1 MAAYKMHL
9 YDVVSIEETSFE
21 YKKRDTPMGDQ
32 VTQETAASLEL
43 DDTSTNSESQ
53 ANNLFSTRDDAIT
66 DADLIGAAVE
76 SNSKID
82 ENLVAYNNLVNQ
94 VEELRTERNELEQ
107 RIDTLP
113 NDELRQA
120 LTDITRLGRE
130 IDSLNEKITNMRSE
144 VRRLREGN
152 KTAKET
158 ERKGKGKIPEGKSV
172 STRGK
177 TVSLSQAT
185 NLS

>member
-21 YKKRDTPMGDQ
+21 HKKRDTPMGDQ

-53 ANNLFSTRDDAIT
+53 
-66 DADLIGAAVE
+66 
-76 SNSKID
+76 
-82 ENLVAYNNLVNQ
+82 
-94 VEELRTERNELEQ
+94 
-107 RIDTLP
+107 
-113 NDELRQA
+113 
-120 LTDITRLGRE
+120 
-130 IDSLNEKITNMRSE
+130 
-144 VRRLREGN
+144 
-152 KTAKET
+152 AKET